1 METREAPLR
10 ERYVVPGVLAASAVL
25 LVGLAVQSRRGP
37 HIRKRRPDI
46 PSLTEG
52 RGVHLERTVT
62 ILRPLDEVY
71 RTWRDLDRLPAL
83 MPAVESV
90 QVTSPTRSR
99 WRVRGPGGRVATW
112 EAEIVGDRENE
123 LIAWR
128 SLPGSAFEI
137 AGSVHFRAAPGNR
150 GTEVKAIVAFSPRGR
165 RLGGLLARLTDAGD
179 RELRQALRRFK
190 QVLEAGESPTVEG
203 QPSGRAA
210 GGWVRRRAS

>member
-1 METREAPLR
+1 MNTTEAPLR

-25 LVGLAVQSRRGP
+25 LVGLAVQSRRDRGV
-37 HIRKRRPDI
+37 RKRRPDI
-46 PSLTEG
+46 PALSEG
-52 RGVHLERTVT
+52 RGVHLERSVT
-62 ILRPLDEVY
+62 ILRPVEEVY

-90 QVTSPTRSR
+90 QITSPTRSR
-99 WRVRGPGGRVATW
+99 WRVRGPAGRIATW

-137 AGSVHFRAAPGNR
+137 AGSVHFRPAPGDR

-165 RLGGLLARLTDAGD
+165 RLGGLVARLTDAGD
-179 RELRQALRRFK
+179 RELREALRRFK

-203 QPSGRAA
+203 QPSGREARA
-210 GGWVRRRAS
+210 WARRRAS